1 MQIKAASALFLLFCG
16 YLPGAFS
23 APAASKKATTSK
35 AATKVLTAT
44 VPSRT
49 SLPSSPAP
57 YDSSAESSAVQKNGP
72 LPSNVATKG
81 GFGLNATTGPPASA
95 QKASPMQLN
104 ASYGPTSATV
114 KNLEFYTTLAA
125 NAYCSAV
132 QSDSW
137 TCAHCN
143 SVPDGKLII
152 SFTTPKTDNV
162 GYILQSD
169 SKKTVYIVFRGKY
182 FNEFVE
188 RGTNSLQS
196 FVDDLQFTYT
206 DYIPVSGAKVHNGFY
221 ATFNEAAGFVTSN
234 ASALLTANPT
244 YDFYVVGH
252 SLGGALAILQALD
265 LYQKDVRFTPSNLA
279 VYTFGEPRVGN
290 PTFAQYATG
299 TGLTIDRTV
308 NQRDSNYQF
317 PRFHCQT
324 LSDFLILF
332 SIISSLSVVPHLP
345 PESFGFLHEGDEFWI
360 TDSSSDVY
368 ECDDTTLDSS
378 SCSDSIVPFT
388 SLLDHLSSWDW
399 MQARNSNALPDT
411 VLYNVMSINLPKD
424 TPVSPDEALDN
435 LPAL

>member
-23 APAASKKATTSK
+23 APAASKKAATSK
-35 AATKVLTAT
+35 AATKVLTAA
-44 VPSRT
+44 VPGRT

-57 YDSSAESSAVQKNGP
+57 YDASSESSAVQKNGP
-72 LPSNVATKG
+72 LPSNVETKG

-104 ASYGPTSATV
+104 ASFGPTSATV

-137 TCAHCN
+137 SCAHCN
-143 SVPDGKLII
+143 VVPDGKLII

-162 GYILQSD
+162 G
-169 SKKTVYIVFRGKY
+169 
-182 FNEFVE
+182 
-188 RGTNSLQS
+188 TNSLQS

-206 DYIPVSGAKVHNGFY
+206 NYIPVSGAKVHNGFY

-234 ASALLTANPT
+234 ASALLTAHPT
-244 YDFYVVGH
+244 YKFYVVGH

-299 TGLTIDRTV
+299 TGLTIDRSV
-308 NQRDSNYQF
+308 NQRD
-317 PRFHCQT
+317 
-324 LSDFLILF
+324 I
-332 SIISSLSVVPHLP
+332 VPHLP

-360 TDSSSDVY
+360 TDSSNDVY
-368 ECDDTTLDSS
+368 ECDTTLDSS
-378 SCSDSIVPFT
+378 SCSNSIVPFT
-388 SLLDHLSSWDW
+388 SLIDHLS
-399 MQARNSNALPDT
+399 
-411 VLYNVMSINLPKD
+411 YFGINTGLC
-424 TPVSPDEALDN
+424 L
-435 LPAL
+435 